1 MHRIVTL
8 LAGIVAVFVA
18 VLPPLVYFASR
29 HEAQRAILRTE
40 AQLYAAAVTQLVNL
54 NPQLWQF
61 EYVRLEE
68 LLSRG
73 PIAPVTEARVLSGL
87 DGKVVAQVGGAL
99 GGLLLTERAPVHD
112 SGRVVGTL
120 SVARPLKP
128 LLLETALVGL
138 LALLLAGAAFYVLRT
153 LPLRALRNA
162 LDDARREHERASES
176 EARSR
181 LLWQTSTDTVV
192 LLDAESRMRYV
203 NPAVRTMFGWEPE
216 EVTGQELA
224 MLQPAALAAAHREGL
239 RRYLQSGVKKLDWS
253 GVETTARRKDGSEF
267 PVEIVFAE
275 IHSAGEPLFA
285 GFIRDITVRKRAEAA
300 IRESEERLFKVFH
313 VSPVAISVATVDQG
327 VYIEVNDSYSELFG
341 YSREEMIGQSALAL
355 GIWVD
360 PGLRAS
366 IVELLDREGVVR
378 NMYGRV
384 RCKSGEQRDVQFSM
398 AVTSLAGAEKPVLV
412 CTFED
417 VTERLRIRRLLE
429 DNERRYR
436 LLFDANPHPMLVYDH
451 QTLMIRAVN
460 DAAVHKYGYSRAEF
474 LTMPI
479 HRLRGENQE
488 SAFLAQRPGDPNAPF
503 RVTGRHYTSSGV
515 PFDIE
520 LLSHGLEFDGR
531 ASRLVLIN
539 DISDSLR
546 AKAQIEQLNFTLEQ
560 KVLDR
565 TAQLEAVNQE
575 LEAFCYSVSHDLRAP
590 VRHIGAFTQILISES
605 GAMSGESRDYLD
617 RISQSARRMG
627 LLIDDLLNL
636 SRTSRMEMQVQAID
650 TMQVVR
656 EAREECLRDM
666 PARDIEWRIAE
677 LPPVLADA
685 GLLRL
690 VLVNLFA
697 NAVKFT
703 SKVEQPV
710 IEVSA
715 RPSDPGTVILCVR
728 DNGAGFDMRY
738 VGKLF
743 GVFERLHTD
752 AEFEGT
758 GIGLATVRRVVERL
772 GGRVWADGEL
782 GKGAAFFVELKAA

>member
-138 LALLLAGAAFYVLRT
+138 LALLLAGGAFYVLRT

-366 IVELLDREGVVR
+366 IVELLEREGVVR

-398 AVTSLAGAEKPVLV
+398 AVTSLAGAENR
-412 CTFED
+412 CW
-417 VTERLRIRRLLE
+417 
-429 DNERRYR
+429 
-436 LLFDANPHPMLVYDH
+436 
-451 QTLMIRAVN
+451 
-460 DAAVHKYGYSRAEF
+460 
-474 LTMPI
+474 
-479 HRLRGENQE
+479 
-488 SAFLAQRPGDPNAPF
+488 
-503 RVTGRHYTSSGV
+503 
-515 PFDIE
+515 
-520 LLSHGLEFDGR
+520 
-531 ASRLVLIN
+531 
-539 DISDSLR
+539 
-546 AKAQIEQLNFTLEQ
+546 
-560 KVLDR
+560 
-565 TAQLEAVNQE
+565 
-575 LEAFCYSVSHDLRAP
+575 C
-590 VRHIGAFTQILISES
+590 
-605 GAMSGESRDYLD
+605 
-617 RISQSARRMG
+617 AR
-627 LLIDDLLNL
+627 
-636 SRTSRMEMQVQAID
+636 SRTSPSAC
-650 TMQVVR
+650 
-656 EAREECLRDM
+656 ASAGC
-666 PARDIEWRIAE
+666 WRT
-677 LPPVLADA
+677 
-685 GLLRL
+685 
-690 VLVNLFA
+690 
-697 NAVKFT
+697 T
-703 SKVEQPV
+703 SAATACCSTPTRTRCW
-710 IEVSA
+710 STTT
-715 RPSDPGTVILCVR
+715 RP
-728 DNGAGFDMRY
+728 
-738 VGKLF
+738 
-743 GVFERLHTD
+743 
-752 AEFEGT
+752 
-758 GIGLATVRRVVERL
+758 
-772 GGRVWADGEL
+772 
-782 GKGAAFFVELKAA
+782 